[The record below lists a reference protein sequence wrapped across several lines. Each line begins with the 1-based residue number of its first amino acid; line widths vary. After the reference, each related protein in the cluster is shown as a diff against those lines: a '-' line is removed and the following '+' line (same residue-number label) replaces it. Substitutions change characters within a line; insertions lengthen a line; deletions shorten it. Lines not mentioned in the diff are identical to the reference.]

1 MSDYK
6 HEMTYVYDAE
16 SQTFNE
22 LSNPPQTLFADIA
35 AFHEKFSLE
44 YGGLPRVLPED
55 LAKFRIG
62 FMAEELGEYC
72 LDDAATAEGIPT
84 MFTELIQ
91 ENAAPQ
97 NIPLDKQLDA
107 LVDLV
112 YVALGT
118 AYLQGFN
125 FNEAWRRVHEANMKK
140 VRALR
145 AVDSARGSTYDVIKP
160 DGWQAPDLSDLVS
173 VT

>member
-1 MSDYK
+1 MNDYK
-6 HEMTYVYDAE
+6 HEALYVYDAE

-35 AFHEKFSLE
+35 AFHEKFGLE
-44 YGGLPRVLPED
+44 YGGKPRFLPEE
-55 LAKFRIG
+55 LATFRIG

-72 LDDAATAEGIPT
+72 LDDIAITEGIDV
-84 MFTELIQ
+84 MFRELLQ
-91 ENAAPQ
+91 ENAVPQ
-97 NIPLDKQLDA
+97 TVPLDKQLDA

-125 FNEAWRRVHEANMKK
+125 FNEAWRRVHEANMRK
-140 VRALR
+140 VRATR
-145 AVDSARGSTYDVIKP
+145 AEDSQRGSTSDVVKP
-160 DGWQAPDLSDLVS
+160 VGWTAPDLSDLVRQ
-173 VT
+173 